1 MRAPSQRPALGAL
14 FLVLTFVFAGI
25 AYAAIAARVWVVGG
39 AAAVLAAWLAHTAW
53 RSLRRPR
60 A

>member
-14 FLVLTFVFAGI
+14 FLVLTIVFAGI
-25 AYAAIAARVWVVGG
+25 TYAAATSGVWVVAI
-39 AAAVLAAWLAHTAW
+39 AAAVLAAWLAQMAW
-53 RSLRRPR
+53 RGLKRPR